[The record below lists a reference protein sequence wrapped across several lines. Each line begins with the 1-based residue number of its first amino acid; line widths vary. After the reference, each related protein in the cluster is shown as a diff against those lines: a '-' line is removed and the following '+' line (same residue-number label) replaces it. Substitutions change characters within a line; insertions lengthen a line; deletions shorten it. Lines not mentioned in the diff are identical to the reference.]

1 MPQLLQFQKP
11 TKPDLNKQLDDLK
24 QQLADE
30 DIEGFIV
37 LTQTEQSI
45 SNVKMWARGL
55 SDLQMVGLLEI
66 AKTMILLER

>member
-1 MPQLLQFQKP
+1 MPQLLPFQKNP
-11 TKPDLNKQLDDLK
+11 KPDLNKQLDDLK
-24 QQLADE
+24 ELLVTE
-30 DIEGFIV
+30 NIEGFIV

-45 SNVKMWARGL
+45 SNVKMWAQGL

>member
-1 MPQLLQFQKP
+1 MPQLLPFQKP

-45 SNVKMWARGL
+45 SNVKMWAQGL